1 MDANEKKDIL
11 LNPGQIS
18 FNKIN
23 KINAGSKSFEY
34 YSDHTASIK
43 RLLEDLEEGEI
54 KDSIKKFG
62 DGNVI

>member
-1 MDANEKKDIL
+1 MEANEKKDIL
-11 LNPGQIS
+11 LNSGQIS
-18 FNKIN
+18 FNQIN
-23 KINAGSKSFEY
+23 TGSRTFEY

-43 RLLEDLEEGEI
+43 QLLDDLEEGEI

>member
-11 LNPGQIS
+11 LNSGQIF
-18 FNKIN
+18 FNQIDTE
-23 KINAGSKSFEY
+23 SKSFEY

-43 RLLEDLEEGEI
+43 RLLEDLEEGDI